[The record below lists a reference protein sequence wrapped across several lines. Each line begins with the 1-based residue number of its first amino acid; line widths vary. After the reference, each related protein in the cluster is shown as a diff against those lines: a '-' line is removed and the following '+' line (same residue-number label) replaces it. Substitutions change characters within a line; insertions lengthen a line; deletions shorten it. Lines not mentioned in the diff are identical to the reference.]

1 MSVIGDYQTKNTLET
16 FGFLPPLTQQEV
28 YAQINYMLAQGLT
41 PGIEHE
47 APENA
52 GDHYWTMWKLPFFG
66 ETDLNN
72 VVNEL
77 ESCRREYP
85 DHNIRLTGYD
95 NYTQSQGVNF
105 VVFKAQGASRAW

>member
-1 MSVIGDYQTKNTLET
+1 
-16 FGFLPPLTQQEV
+16 
-28 YAQINYMLAQGLT
+28 
-41 PGIEHE
+41 
-47 APENA
+47 
-52 GDHYWTMWKLPFFG
+52 FFG

-105 VVFKAQGASRAW
+105 VVFKAQGSSSRAW

>member
-1 MSVIGDYQTKNTLET
+1 MSVTGDYQTKNTLET

-28 YAQINYMLAQGLT
+28 YAQINYMIAQGLT

-47 APENA
+47 LPENA

-77 ESCRREYP
+77 EACRSQYP

-105 VVFKAQGASRAW
+105 VVFKAQGGSRAW